1 MTDIIDQLLKSD
13 EPSIRYKTRVNRL
26 GEDPASNSIRA
37 LQEEIR
43 TSARVQKL
51 LEHRHPSGRLE
62 PIKNPYNKWTG
73 AHWVFASLADIGYP
87 AGDESL
93 LPMRD
98 QILECWL
105 NPEYNRETV
114 ITKPKLPTGVYH
126 GVPIIEGRPRQHA
139 SQHANALWSI
149 LKLGLPDGRL
159 HEVPCLHEL
168 ASLLQRWQW
177 PDGGW
182 NCDKRPKADNSSFF
196 ESIIPVRAM
205 ALYAKIYDD
214 PQARECAQ
222 RAVEVFLRR
231 KLYKRQSD
239 GEIIRKDFVR
249 LHYPCYWEYDILFGL
264 KVMAEG
270 GFISDPRCSEA
281 LDLLES
287 KRLPDGGWPSEAAYY
302 HVRGGQ
308 REGKQQNEEQPNDPR
323 QERRERRGEGR
334 VELVSWGGVSTRKMN
349 PWVTVDALYVLRAA
363 GRIKQN

>member
-1 MTDIIDQLLKSD
+1 MTELIDVLLKSD
-13 EPSIRYKTRVNRL
+13 EPSIRYKTRVNVL
-26 GEDPASNSIRA
+26 GEDPASKSIRA

-62 PIKNPYNKWTG
+62 PINQPYNKWTG

-105 NPEYNRETV
+105 NPEYNQETV

-126 GVPIIEGRPRQHA
+126 GLPIIEGRPRQHA

-159 HEVPCLHEL
+159 HEL
-168 ASLLQRWQW
+168 ASLLRRWQW

-182 NCDKRPKADNSSFF
+182 NCDKRPEADSSSFF

-205 ALYAKIYDD
+205 SLYAKAYDD
-214 PQARECAQ
+214 PQALACVQ

-231 KLYKRQSD
+231 KLYKRQSN
-239 GEIIRKDFVR
+239 GEIIRHDFVK

-264 KVMAEG
+264 KVMAES
-270 GFISDPRCSEA
+270 GFISDLRCAEA

-287 KRLPDGGWPSEAAYY
+287 KRLPDGGWPSEGVYY
-302 HVRGGQ
+302 NVRGGM
-308 REGKQQNEEQPNDPR
+308 RKGRGEEAGKEKPLDIS

-334 VELVSWGGVSTRKMN
+334 IELVSWGGVSTRKMN
-349 PWVTVDALYVLRAA
+349 PWVTVDTLYVLRIT
-363 GRIKQN
+363 GRIKMK